1 MADTEQTK
9 KDRTPVEF
17 TGNDLDRLLK
27 VHELVFGLA
36 ETAEA
41 RVVVEVW
48 SKRDDG
54 PAAWL
59 EVHPEDSEVRVTFV
73 RPDHEKE
80 ARDA

>member
-1 MADTEQTK
+1 MSEHSAEK
-9 KDRTPVEF
+9 GPVAVEF
-17 TGNDLDRLLK
+17 SGNDLDRLLK

-48 SKRDDG
+48 SVRDDG
-54 PAAWL
+54 PVAWL
-59 EVHPEDSEVRVTFV
+59 EVHPSDSEVRVTFI
-73 RPDHEKE
+73 RPDHEQE